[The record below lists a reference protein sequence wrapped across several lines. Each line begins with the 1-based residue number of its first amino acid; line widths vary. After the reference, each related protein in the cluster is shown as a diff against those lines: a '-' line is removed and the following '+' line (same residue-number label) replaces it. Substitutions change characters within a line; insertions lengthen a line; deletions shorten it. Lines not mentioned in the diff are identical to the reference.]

1 MGKDRIFV
9 TGATGYLGAA
19 TVANLLK
26 RDFEVLG
33 LARSDESAR
42 KLESTG
48 ASATRGNLND
58 PDTLIHSC
66 READGVVHIGMQWGS
81 DSGEIDARAVAAMLD
96 ALAGTGKTFLYTSG
110 VWVMGSTGGRLAGE
124 MFPLKPP
131 PAVAWRPRVERMV
144 QDAVERKIRSIVLRP
159 AMVYGHG
166 GGALGRVAAGALPMI
181 GDGENHWSF
190 VHVDDLGVL
199 YVDAL
204 ERAPA
209 GELYVAAA
217 GQPLKWKDLAAAAG
231 NTSRIS
237 IDEARQ
243 SIGPLADCYILD
255 QKIGSTKA
263 GRQLGWVPKGPS
275 PMQVLQGL
283 E

>member
-9 TGATGYLGAA
+9 TGATGYLGTAA
-19 TVANLLK
+19 VANLLK
-26 RDFEVLG
+26 RDFEIVG
-33 LARSDESAR
+33 LARSEESAR

-48 ASATRGNLND
+48 ASARRGNLSD
-58 PDTLIHSC
+58 PDTLIHAC
-66 READGVVHIGMQWGS
+66 READGVVHIGMQWGP
-81 DSGEIDARAVAAMLD
+81 DAGEIDARAVAAMLD
-96 ALAGTGKTFLYTSG
+96 ALAGSGKTFLYTSG

-131 PAVAWRPRVERMV
+131 PALAWRPRVERMV

-166 GGALGRVAAGALPMI
+166 GGALGRVAAGTLPVI

-209 GELYVAAA
+209 GELYIAAA
-217 GQPLKWKDLAAAAG
+217 GQPVKWRDLAAAAG

-243 SIGPLADCYILD
+243 SIGPLAHCYILD

-275 PMQVLQGL
+275 PMQVLQGF